1 MDNFSFPGDKSALAA
16 AALLAS
22 KATVLAADKAKP
34 QAGLAAQGCNKL
46 SASVMADRQ
55 RTACPHCG
63 TASVVRTSVQQTRL
77 TREIVYACMNEECGH
92 TFVGLL
98 EVVRTLSPSATPD
111 PGINLPLSS
120 HVRRDLLQAQL
131 AHARSAEHQTRNTAP
146 ITGDLFAVH
155 AAANAPPD

>member
-1 MDNFSFPGDKSALAA
+1 MANFFFPGDKSAAAA

-22 KATVLAADKAKP
+22 KATVFAAESAKVRD
-34 QAGLAAQGCNKL
+34 GSAAQGCNKL

-63 TASVVRTSVQQTRL
+63 MASVVRTSVQQTRL

-111 PGINLPLSS
+111 PSINLPLST

-131 AHARSAEHQTRNTAP
+131 AHARIAEHQTRNTAP
-146 ITGDLFAVH
+146 VTRDLFAAN
-155 AAANAPPD
+155 AAASDPPD